1 MFRAF
6 TSSINAHFVRCS
18 VHCKAAQLPQLVPGP
33 MPKPEVKTNVEE
45 PKDQSPKWHKV
56 YLEREFKLHH
66 LELGPDRLV
75 AIRESDAL
83 LFYRQMLA
91 IRRLEWAASELY
103 KKKLIRGFCHL
114 YTGQEACAVGM
125 CAAMRPQ
132 DNLIAGYRIHGLA
145 YLMGLSAI
153 EVLGELLGR
162 ACGCARGKG
171 GSMHMYAP
179 HFYGG
184 NGIVGAQ
191 VALGTGIAWAS
202 RHRHENSVC
211 LAVYGDGAA
220 NQGQIFECFNMA
232 KLWHLPIV
240 FVCENNNYGMGTSAS
255 RSSCSTNYYTRGDVL
270 PGIWVDG
277 QDVLA
282 VRSAV
287 QFAIEHAEQR
297 GPLVLELCTYRYA
310 GHSMSDPGTSYRS
323 REEVQQ
329 VRRQQDPLHR
339 FRQLCLDK
347 LQIASSQLL
356 EIEQEVRQECKQA
369 IKEAKNS
376 PELPIANLAYDV
388 YKDPG
393 ARAKVRGVAEYNLH
407 HLTKGMGTRCHSPRI
422 ASKAIL

>member
-1 MFRAF
+1 MLRAF
-6 TSSINAHFVRCS
+6 VSHFLRRS
-18 VHCKAAQLPQLVPGP
+18 VHRTAAQLPHLQTVPDSDLEVETD
-33 MPKPEVKTNVEE
+33 PE
-45 PKDQSPKWHKV
+45 QSEKLHKV
-56 YLEREFKLHH
+56 YLERDFKLHH
-66 LELGPDRLV
+66 LELGPNKLV
-75 AIRESDAL
+75 AISEREAL
-83 LFYRQMLA
+83 LYYRQMLA
-91 IRRLEWAASELY
+91 IRRLEWAAAELY
-103 KKKLIRGFCHL
+103 KEKLIRGFCHL

-145 YLMGLSAI
+145 YLMGLSVL
-153 EVLGELLGR
+153 EVLAELLGR
-162 ACGCARGKG
+162 SAGCARGKG

-202 RHRHENSVC
+202 RYRGDDSVC

-232 KLWHLPIV
+232 QLQQLPIV
-240 FVCENNNYGMGTSAS
+240 FVCENNNYGMGISAW
-255 RSSCSTNYYTRGDVL
+255 RASCSTDYYTRGDVL

-282 VRSAV
+282 VRSAAH
-287 QFAIEHAEQR
+287 FAIEHARQR

-329 VRRQQDPLHR
+329 VRRHQDPLHS

-347 LQIASSQLL
+347 LQIASAQLL
-356 EIEQEVRQECKQA
+356 QIEQEVCQECKQA
-369 IKEAKNS
+369 IQEAKSS
-376 PELPIANLAYDV
+376 PELSIEHLSYDV
-388 YKDPG
+388 YQHAAG
-393 ARAKVRGVAEYNLH
+393 AQAKVRGINEYNLP
-407 HLTKGMGTRCHSPRI
+407 HLTTGTSTKCYNPRDDSAGEEI
-422 ASKAIL
+422 